1 MEDDRP
7 DILFRW
13 GVILSVLLHVGA
25 YLVLQLEFAEPQEF
39 DAGAGEV
46 SLISEAELAELV
58 ATPEV
63 AEAEPVPVP
72 EPQPVEQAVDEQ
84 AAPVA
89 PEVTAPIPEPAPENI
104 AAETP
109 PVSPEIAPEEI
120 APEEIAPEEVT
131 PEVPEPATRPEVSSE
146 VAPEIP
152 SENLP
157 EPEPVETEAAPA
169 VEESQAAKIDPNN
182 VPRPRRAPER
192 PAPRP
197 EPPKAPAP
205 ESENKPKENIGSL
218 ADRLQK
224 KLSGGRSSSGGG
236 GGSELAGK
244 INAQMARCWREP
256 DGAPDPE
263 RLAVVVSFNL
273 SRDGRLVGR
282 PQIVDGPPSSE
293 PFADQAMRN
302 AILAVEKCSPL
313 RDLPIELY
321 NEWRRVEVKFEPGMG
336 R

>member
-120 APEEIAPEEVT
+120 APEEVT
-131 PEVPEPATRPEVSSE
+131 PEVPEPATRPEVSSEVSSE

>member
-1 MEDDRP
+1 MVDDRP
-7 DILFRW
+7 DMLFRW

-25 YLVLQLEFAEPQEF
+25 YLVLQLEFSEPKEF

-46 SLISEAELAELV
+46 ALISEAELAELV
-58 ATPEV
+58 ATPEA

-72 EPQPVEQAVDEQ
+72 EPQPIEQPVEEQ

-89 PEVTAPIPEPAPENI
+89 PEETPTTPEPAPENI

-109 PVSPEIAPEEI
+109 PEPVVEPDNAPAEESPSVVPEEI
-120 APEEIAPEEVT
+120 T
-131 PEVPEPATRPEVSSE
+131 PEVPEPATRPEV
-146 VAPEIP
+146 APETQ
-152 SENLP
+152 P
-157 EPEPVETEAAPA
+157 EPEPVETPVEQA
-169 VEESQAAKIDPNN
+169 VEENQVAKIDPNN

-192 PAPRP
+192 PAPKP
-197 EPPKAPAP
+197 EPSTTPDPKP
-205 ESENKPKENIGSL
+205 ESKTKENIGSL
-218 ADRLQK
+218 AERLQK
-224 KLSGGRSSSGGG
+224 KLSGGQSSSGGG

-256 DGAPDPE
+256 DGAPDPT
-263 RLAVVVSFNL
+263 RLAVVVSFSL
-273 SRDGRLVGR
+273 SRDGRLAGKPRV
-282 PQIVDGPPSSE
+282 IDGPPSSE

-313 RDLPIELY
+313 KNLPVELY
-321 NEWRRVEVKFEPGMG
+321 DEWRRVEVKFEPGMG

>member
-63 AEAEPVPVP
+63 AEAEPVPAP

-109 PVSPEIAPEEI
+109 PEPIIKPDNAPAEET
-120 APEEIAPEEVT
+120 PSVAPEEVA
-131 PEVPEPATRPEVSSE
+131 PEVPEPTTRPEVTPDMR
-146 VAPEIP
+146 PETQP
-152 SENLP
+152 AA
-157 EPEPVETEAAPA
+157 EPVATPVAPA

-263 RLAVVVSFNL
+263 RLAVVVSFSL